1 MDSKLNNNLSI
12 VAKITSKNQITVP
25 KEVRNK
31 LNLKAQDSIKFTENK
46 DGSFSMRKEKKKDL
60 WTIVDEQEKNM
71 EVFLLLKSIGEKILK
86 WRILINEISSR
97 RYLLF

>member
-60 WTIVDEQEKNM
+60 WTIVDEQEKKYGSISTPEIDWGEDI
-71 EVFLLLKSIGEKILK
+71 EVEDFD
-86 WRILINEISSR
+86 
-97 RYLLF
+97 